1 LTPNRISLYY
11 TSLFTYNIQESL
23 KVKNRFLLIGTPL
36 IIIVILAGFIALNA
50 YNSPL
55 DTTGV
60 QYVTAETFA
69 QWYSQGKA
77 LVVDVQTYG
86 GYTQMHFP
94 GSLPTHA
101 YPVRTPDQKKR
112 VESVIPAIKKT
123 RKPVV
128 LVCPGGITGAPN
140 ARLHLLSKGIP
151 NERLFVLQGGTA
163 GFPWKNMLISGTHR

>member
-1 LTPNRISLYY
+1 M
-11 TSLFTYNIQESL
+11 
-23 KVKNRFLLIGTPL
+23 KNKFLLFGAPIL
-36 IIIVILAGFIALNA
+36 IIGVFLTFIAWNA
-50 YNSPL
+50 YNSPME
-55 DTTGV
+55 TTGI
-60 QYVTAETFA
+60 QYITPETFR
-69 QWYSQGKA
+69 QWYTEGAA
-77 LVVDVQTYG
+77 LVVDVQTYR

-123 RKPVV
+123 NKPVV

-151 NERLFVLQGGTA
+151 NKRLYVLQG
-163 GFPWKNMLISGTHR
+163 SQR

>member
-1 LTPNRISLYY
+1 M
-11 TSLFTYNIQESL
+11 
-23 KVKNRFLLIGTPL
+23 KNKFLLIGAPL
-36 IIIVILAGFIALNA
+36 IIIAAFAGFIGFNIYHSAM
-50 YNSPL
+50 
-55 DTTGV
+55 DTTGI
-60 QYVTAETFA
+60 QYVTPEKFRE
-69 QWYSQGKA
+69 WYTEGKA

-123 RKPVV
+123 KKPVV

-140 ARLHLLSKGIP
+140 ARVHLLSMASRINGCLCCRG
-151 NERLFVLQGGTA
+151 ELS
-163 GFPWKNMLISGTHR
+163 GFRGRI

>member
-1 LTPNRISLYY
+1 M
-11 TSLFTYNIQESL
+11 
-23 KVKNRFLLIGTPL
+23 KNRFLLIGAPL
-36 IIIVILAGFIALNA
+36 LILGAFAGFLAWNA

-60 QYVTAETFA
+60 QYVTPEQFRE
-69 QWYSQGKA
+69 WYTQGKA
-77 LVVDVQTYG
+77 LVVDVQTYQ

-112 VESVIPAIKKT
+112 VEAVIPSLKNSK
-123 RKPVV
+123 KPVV

-151 NERLFVLQGGTA
+151 NRRLYVLQGGTW
-163 GFPWKNMLISGTHR
+163 GFPWKDMMVSGTSR